1 MRPPLVVLVASRL
14 ERRAD
19 LDLDALASAGTPRA
33 PAKRFDPML
42 HYASTKRA
50 NLLLARALREDP
62 AVRVLAVSPGMVHTG
77 LWRNFPGW
85 YRALTYPVRA
95 LALRSAEE
103 AAEGIVFAV
112 ASDAAAGLSGM
123 YLSDGTPI
131 EPSDG
136 AEDPAAAARLAAI
149 CDRMLEEALG
159 SPVQQ
164 AARAS

>member
-1 MRPPLVVLVASRL
+1 M
-14 ERRAD
+14 
-19 LDLDALASAGTPRA
+19 
-33 PAKRFDPML
+33 
-42 HYASTKRA
+42 
-50 NLLLARALREDP
+50 
-62 AVRVLAVSPGMVHTG
+62 LAVSPGMVHTG